1 MSVRSDASI
10 NDTGKLAPDARAD
23 LEQSLERGE
32 PVRVVVVGTL
42 GSALV
47 ATDRRV
53 LIRKKHR
60 LSVYP
65 LGDLTEIV
73 FGGGPLVRWIQVR
86 GPRVGLVAPSLLNIG
101 ELPDTIQIGP
111 GLDDRIRPVLE
122 MLVMRRGGPLPR
134 DAAESHEGNSVEPL
148 MEARGAGG
156 RLLLLSDRVRIE
168 HRGYRGFFRQALPA
182 VKDIALD
189 EIASVEWRDPGVLHL
204 GHIGLRTSAGSSAES
219 KPAEPENEVMF
230 YLHQQVAFRA
240 IRAAIR
246 RRLGELRR
254 KSNGERAE

>member
-1 MSVRSDASI
+1 MSVRSAPSL
-10 NDTGKLAPDARAD
+10 NDTGRLTQEARVAV
-23 LEQSLERGE
+23 EQSLEGGE
-32 PVRVVVVGTL
+32 PVRVVVAGTF
-42 GSALV
+42 GSSLV

-53 LIRKKHR
+53 LIWKKQR
-60 LSVYP
+60 LNVFP
-65 LGDLTEIV
+65 LESLAEIT

-86 GPRVGLVAPSLLNIG
+86 GPSVGLVAPSLLNIG
-101 ELPDTIQIGP
+101 ELLDTIQIGP

-122 MLVMRRGGPLPR
+122 MLATRRGGPLPR
-134 DAAESHEGNSVEPL
+134 DATESREGNSVEPL
-148 MEARGAGG
+148 MEASGAGG

-168 HRGYRGFFRQALPA
+168 HRGYRGFFRKALPA

-219 KPAEPENEVMF
+219 RPAEPENEVMF